1 MQIIPRA
8 LKKAV
13 FDSISRPA
21 PPKQSHFSQHPSRV
35 LTVSFLGII
44 VAGTFLLM
52 LPNSTVNGSISFV
65 DALFTATS
73 ATCVTGLAVVD
84 TGTTFTRFGQLV
96 ILMLIQVGGL
106 GIMTL
111 STFFVYLVAGRV
123 STLERDVVQDT
134 IGQHSASDL
143 ARLLKIVLLFTVAIE
158 AVGAGLLALRFADFF
173 PPSQSL
179 YLGLFHSV
187 SAFCNAGFGLFPDNL
202 ESYREDYLVSIVVMG
217 LIILGGLGF
226 IVLYDL
232 FHNRQNLR
240 RQYFR
245 KLAFHTRLVMLV
257 SSLLIVVGAALIF
270 VLEYDG
276 TLKELSF
283 GGRVLSAFF
292 QSVTART
299 AGFNTL
305 PIGSMTSAAL
315 FVVIILMFIGGSPAS
330 CAGGIKTSTF
340 AVLVVSIL
348 SRYRLEEDVNIFH
361 RRIPS
366 AIVSRAISVVF
377 FSSLVVIIFTM
388 AVLIAQLSGLSAVE
402 TRGSFLNLLFEVV
415 SAFGT
420 VGLSTGVTPKLNDTS
435 KLLIT
440 VTMFIGRLGPLT
452 VALAVRGRESAVRF
466 KYVQEEVLIG

>member
-21 PPKQSHFSQHPSRV
+21 PPKQSHLSQHPSRV
-35 LTVSFLGII
+35 LMVSFLGII
-44 VAGTFLLM
+44 VAGTLLLM
-52 LPNSTVNGSISFV
+52 LPNSTAKGSISFV

-73 ATCVTGLAVVD
+73 ATCVTGLSVVD

-111 STFFVYLVAGRV
+111 STFFVYLIAGRV

-143 ARLLKIVLLFTVAIE
+143 TRLLKIVLFFTIAIE
-158 AVGAGLLALRFADFF
+158 AVGAALLALRFADFF
-173 PPSQSL
+173 PPSQAV

-187 SAFCNAGFGLFPDNL
+187 SAFCNAGFGLFPNNL
-202 ESYREDYLVSIVVMG
+202 ENYKEDYLISIVVMG
-217 LIILGGLGF
+217 LITLGGLGF

-232 FHNRQNLR
+232 FHNRR
-240 RQYFR
+240 KIGRKYFR
-245 KLAFHTRLVMLV
+245 TLTFHTRLVMVV
-257 SSLLIVVGAALIF
+257 SGFLIVGGALVIF
-270 VLEYDG
+270 VLEYNN
-276 TLKELSF
+276 TLSDLAF
-283 GGRVLSAFF
+283 GSKILNALF

-299 AGFNTL
+299 AGYNTL
-305 PIGSMTSAAL
+305 PIGSFTSAAL
-315 FVVIILMFIGGSPAS
+315 FWMIILMFIGGSPAS

-340 AVLVVSIL
+340 AVLVASII
-348 SRYRLEEDVNIFH
+348 SRYRLEEEVNIFD

-366 AIVSRAISVVF
+366 TIVARAISVVF
-377 FSSLVVIIFTM
+377 FSSFAVAIFTM
-388 AVLIAQLSGLSAVE
+388 AILVAQLSGVSPVE
-402 TRGSFLNLLFEVV
+402 TRGRFLEYLFEVV

-420 VGLSTGVTPKLNDTS
+420 VGLSTGVTPTLNDLS

-440 VTMFIGRLGPLT
+440 LLMFIGRLGPLT
-452 VALAVRGRESAVRF
+452 IALAVRGRGSAARF
-466 KYVQEEVLIG
+466 KYIQENVLVG